1 MIKSFKFF
9 EKKQGN
15 RVYKLSINKELFD
28 NILLKKTLIIE
39 KENTNYWKKE
49 LLEPI
54 IKDDKLTYEIKQF
67 EKLLLTNGL
76 GNSKPQLVIECL
88 KVDYLIT
95 NALFQF
101 HLGKILEQKNIIQ
114 IEDEK
119 DILIKQLLIEKAQLE
134 KKLKEKINMVQQRIE
149 F

>member
-1 MIKSFKFF
+1 M
-9 EKKQGN
+9 
-15 RVYKLSINKELFD
+15 YKLSINKELFD

-76 GNSKPQLVIECL
+76 GNSKPQLVIECI

>member
-1 MIKSFKFF
+1 
-9 EKKQGN
+9 
-15 RVYKLSINKELFD
+15 VYKLSINKELFD